1 MSAAGEFCD
10 TNRQIRVNRR
20 TPEDMS
26 CEGAMETLVHGMR
39 HACRHEAM
47 RRPEKALTA
56 LRERRQ
62 TPRADHI

>member
-1 MSAAGEFCD
+1 MSAAREYCD

-20 TPEDMS
+20 TLKDMS
-26 CEGAMETLVHGMR
+26 CEDAMEMLVHGMR

-47 RRPEKALTA
+47 HRPEKALTA